1 VLKRP
6 PSLRFLP
13 KTFKAFSQIG
23 ADSTLAIHEMAN
35 QETSQRFTTD
45 QQQLGEVYAKALLG
59 VGEKSGS
66 TEALI
71 SELKDVNDAVAELPK
86 LSDALTAPQI
96 STDEKTAL
104 VDKAFS
110 GKTSPAMM
118 NFLKVVVQKDR
129 FGCLPAVA
137 VAAQQMHDQL
147 SGKIQATL
155 MTAEQVDEATHRDI
169 AAKLS
174 QKLGKQ
180 VELQTSVDPSI
191 IGGVVVRVGDTVYD
205 SSVAGQLE
213 QVRSKAMKKASDV
226 IREQLN
232 RFTNEN

>member
-1 VLKRP
+1 M
-6 PSLRFLP
+6 LRKLTGLL
-13 KTFKAFSQIG
+13 KTFSQNG
-23 ADSTLAIHEMAN
+23 ANTTLAVHEMAK
-35 QETSQRFTTD
+35 QETTERITTD
-45 QQQLGEVYAKALLG
+45 QQQLGDVYAKALFG

-71 SELKDVNDAVAELPK
+71 TELKEINEAIAELPQ
-86 LSDALTAPQI
+86 LRDALTAPQI
-96 STDEKTAL
+96 GTDEKTAL
-104 VDKAFS
+104 VAKAFS

-129 FGCLPAVA
+129 FACLPAVA

-147 SGKIQATL
+147 AGKIQATL
-155 MTAEQVDEATHRDI
+155 VTAEEVDTPTRQSI
-169 AAKLS
+169 ANELS
-174 QKLGKQ
+174 KKLGKQ
-180 VELQTSVDPSI
+180 VELETSVDPSI

-205 SSVAGQLE
+205 SSVAGQLQ
-213 QVRSKAMKKASDV
+213 QVRTKALKKASDV

>member
-1 VLKRP
+1 
-6 PSLRFLP
+6 
-13 KTFKAFSQIG
+13 
-23 ADSTLAIHEMAN
+23 MAK
-35 QETSQRFTTD
+35 QETTQHITTD

-71 SELKDVNDAVAELPK
+71 DELKDVTQAVAELPK

-104 VDKAFS
+104 IEKAFT
-110 GKTSPAMM
+110 GKTSPAIM
-118 NFLKVVVQKDR
+118 NFLKVIVRKDR
-129 FGCLPAVA
+129 FDCLPAVA
-137 VAAQQMHDQL
+137 VAAKQMHDQM

-155 MTAEQVDEATHRDI
+155 VTAEKVDKSTRDEI
-169 AAKLS
+169 AEKLS
-174 QKLGKQ
+174 KKLGKQ
-180 VELQTSVDPSI
+180 VELKRTVDPSI

-205 SSVAGQLE
+205 SSIAGQLE